1 MGNKGVDGRR
11 WVDVIFDISMVG
23 ELILMEGEVVVCYV
37 SFRRRRG
44 WAAHRQISG
53 E

>member
-1 MGNKGVDGRR
+1 MIGGLASDVLRRGMGNKGVDGRR

-37 SFRRRRG
+37 SFRR
-44 WAAHRQISG
+44 
-53 E
+53 